1 MKETKHT
8 TGVHTFCRQCGAPVY
23 IRTEYIGGK
32 VREIVNRLCDCES
45 DRRDRRER
53 AKRQHITVDEV

>member
-32 VREIVNRLCDCES
+32 VREIVNRLCECEI
-45 DRRDRRER
+45 DRQDNLER
-53 AKRQHITVDEV
+53 AMRWPVSEDEV